1 VSGIVTQEH
10 LSQPVPYSSS
20 QLFTFANKFNH
31 LCLFYEKVVYKS
43 ILRDNKL
50 SLNLMEESIIMRDNS
65 PVVSIS
71 IVVLATIAVFYVLVA
86 GQAFLVPLAV
96 SIMVWY
102 VINALSRTFTKV
114 IPGVDEPN
122 MLTTFVSLVSIV
134 VFIGFVAD
142 MIQSNI
148 VQVSAAAPTYKAN
161 FDSLVTKAV
170 EKYPSLELINFSK
183 LTSGIEIGPAILKL
197 VGAFQ
202 SMLGSIF
209 LVPIYVLFLMLEQGT
224 FQRKIKAIFPDQHAR
239 ESIISILTHAQDD
252 IQTYLWIKTVT
263 STLTGVISY
272 FVLLAVGVDFAAFWA
287 FTIFLLNFIP
297 TVGSIIATLFP
308 ALLALIQFDT
318 LAQFFIVLVG
328 VGFIQLMVGNFL
340 EPKLMGNTLNVS
352 PFVVMMS
359 LTLWGSIW
367 GIAGMFLSVPI
378 TVIML
383 IVFAH
388 SPKTRYLA
396 ILLSG
401 DGDLKFAD
409 DNIAEKSKMSKKN
422 KA

>member
-1 VSGIVTQEH
+1 MQ
-10 LSQPVPYSSS
+10 
-20 QLFTFANKFNH
+20 
-31 LCLFYEKVVYKS
+31 
-43 ILRDNKL
+43 DNKP
-50 SLNLMEESIIMRDNS
+50 I
-65 PVVSIS
+65 VSIS
-71 IVVLATIAVFYVLVA
+71 VVILATIAVFYVLVA

-96 SIMVWY
+96 SIMIWY

-114 IPGVDEPN
+114 IPGIEEPN
-122 MLTTFVSLVSIV
+122 ILTTFVSLVSIA
-134 VFIGFVAD
+134 VFIGFVID
-142 MIQSNI
+142 MIQSNV
-148 VQVSAAAPTYKAN
+148 VQVSAAAPAYKAN
-161 FDSLVTKAV
+161 FEILVSKAV
-170 EKYPSLELINFSK
+170 NKYPILELINFSK
-183 LTSGIEIGPAILKL
+183 MTSGIEIGPAILNL

-202 SMLGSIF
+202 NMLGSVF

-224 FQRKIKAIFPDQHAR
+224 FKRKIKAIFPEQENR
-239 ESIISILTHAQDD
+239 NSIMSILSHAQDD

-263 STLTGVISY
+263 STLTGLISY

-297 TVGSIIATLFP
+297 TIGSIVATLFP

-318 LAQFFIVLVG
+318 VSQFFIVLIG

-378 TVIML
+378 TVVML

-388 SPKTRYLA
+388 FKNTRYIA

-409 DNIAEKSKMSKKN
+409 DSVTEQAEVK
-422 KA
+422 

>member
-1 VSGIVTQEH
+1 MIPNNQAVSV
-10 LSQPVPYSSS
+10 
-20 QLFTFANKFNH
+20 
-31 LCLFYEKVVYKS
+31 
-43 ILRDNKL
+43 
-50 SLNLMEESIIMRDNS
+50 SLVI
-65 PVVSIS
+65 
-71 IVVLATIAVFYVLVA
+71 LATIAVFFVLVA

-102 VINALSRTFTKV
+102 VINALSRTYAK
-114 IPGVDEPN
+114 ILPNISEPSWI
-122 MLTTFVSLVSIV
+122 TTSASLISI
-134 VFIGFVAD
+134 GLFVAFAVD
-142 MIQSNI
+142 MVQNNI
-148 VQVSAAAPTYKAN
+148 VDVRSAVPQYRAN
-161 FDSLVTKAV
+161 FDILVAKAV
-170 EKYPSLELINFSK
+170 TRFPQLEVLNFSELSK
-183 LTSGIEIGPAILKL
+183 GVEIGPAILNL
-197 VGAFQ
+197 ASAFQ

-224 FQRKIKAIFPDQHAR
+224 FKNKIRAILPDQNQQG
-239 ESIISILTHAQDD
+239 SIMSILSHAQED

-263 STLTGVISY
+263 SSLTGTISY
-272 FVLLAVGVDFAAFWA
+272 FVLLAVGVDFAGFWA

-318 LAQFFIVLVG
+318 IAQFLIVLIAVG
-328 VGFIQLMVGNFL
+328 AIQVMVGNFL
-340 EPKLMGNTLNVS
+340 EPKLMGNSLNVS

-388 SPKTRYLA
+388 FEKTRYLA

-401 DGDLKFAD
+401 DGSLKFAEITED
-409 DNIAEKSKMSKKN
+409 KIEEPLA
-422 KA
+422 

>member
-1 VSGIVTQEH
+1 M
-10 LSQPVPYSSS
+10 
-20 QLFTFANKFNH
+20 N
-31 LCLFYEKVVYKS
+31 
-43 ILRDNKL
+43 
-50 SLNLMEESIIMRDNS
+50 MRGNN

-71 IVVLATIAVFYVLVA
+71 VVVLATIAVFYVLVA

-96 SIMVWY
+96 SVMVWY
-102 VINALSRTFTKV
+102 VINALSRTFAKL
-114 IPGVDEPN
+114 IPRIDEPN

-161 FDSLVTKAV
+161 FDILVTKAV

-202 SMLGSIF
+202 NMLGSIF

-224 FQRKIKAIFPDQHAR
+224 FKRKIKAIFPDQQAR
-239 ESIISILTHAQDD
+239 DSIISILTHAQDD

-263 STLTGVISY
+263 STLTGTISY

-318 LAQFFIVLVG
+318 FTQFFVVLIG

-352 PFVVMMS
+352 PFIVMMS

-388 SPKTRYLA
+388 FPKTRYLS

-409 DNIAEKSKMSKKN
+409 DNIANVTKQKN
-422 KA
+422 KNT

>member
-1 VSGIVTQEH
+1 M
-10 LSQPVPYSSS
+10 L
-20 QLFTFANKFNH
+20 K
-31 LCLFYEKVVYKS
+31 
-43 ILRDNKL
+43 
-50 SLNLMEESIIMRDNS
+50 NS
-65 PVVSIS
+65 PAVSIS
-71 IVVLATIAVFYVLVA
+71 LVLLATIAVFYVLVA

-96 SIMVWY
+96 SVMVWY
-102 VINALSRTFTKV
+102 VINALSRTYAKILPKVTK
-114 IPGVDEPN
+114 PN
-122 MLTTFVSLVSIV
+122 MLTTFAALVSIA
-134 VFIGFVAD
+134 VFVGFVID
-142 MIQSNI
+142 MIQNNI
-148 VQVSAAAPTYKAN
+148 VGVSAAAPAYKAN
-161 FDSLVTKAV
+161 FDILISKAV
-170 EKYPSLELINFSK
+170 ERFPSLELINFSK
-183 LTSGIEIGPAILKL
+183 LSQGIEVGPAILNL

-202 SMLGSIF
+202 SMLGSVF

-224 FQRKIKAIFPDQHAR
+224 FKKKIKAIFPDQVRHD
-239 ESIISILTHAQDD
+239 SITSILSHAQDD

-263 STLTGVISY
+263 SSITGVISY
-272 FVLLAVGVDFAAFWA
+272 LVLLAVGVDFAAFWA

-297 TVGSIIATLFP
+297 TIGSIIATLFP

-318 LAQFFIVLVG
+318 FAQFFIVLAAVG
-328 VGFIQLMVGNFL
+328 MIQVMVGNFL
-340 EPKLMGNTLNVS
+340 EPKLMGNSLNVS

-401 DGDLKFAD
+401 DGNLKFAEES
-409 DNIAEKSKMSKKN
+409 IEEQKKMHSPEN
-422 KA
+422 STEADV

>member
-1 VSGIVTQEH
+1 MTPSNRAI
-10 LSQPVPYSSS
+10 
-20 QLFTFANKFNH
+20 
-31 LCLFYEKVVYKS
+31 
-43 ILRDNKL
+43 
-50 SLNLMEESIIMRDNS
+50 
-65 PVVSIS
+65 SIS
-71 IVVLATIAVFYVLVA
+71 LVIIATIAVFFVLVA

-102 VINALSRTFTKV
+102 VINALSRTYAKILPRVT
-114 IPGVDEPN
+114 EPN
-122 MLTTFVSLVSIV
+122 WLTTLASLLSI
-134 VFIGFVAD
+134 GLFVAFAID
-142 MIQSNI
+142 MVQNNI
-148 VQVSAAAPTYKAN
+148 VDVRAAVPEYRAN
-161 FDSLVTKAV
+161 FDILVTKAV
-170 EKYPSLELINFSK
+170 SRFPQLELINFSE
-183 LTSGIEIGPAILKL
+183 LSQGIEIGPAILNL
-197 VGAFQ
+197 AGAFQ

-224 FQRKIKAIFPDQHAR
+224 FKNKIRAIFPNQDQQG
-239 ESIISILTHAQDD
+239 SIMSILSHAQED

-263 STLTGVISY
+263 SSITGTISY
-272 FVLLAVGVDFAAFWA
+272 FVLLAVGVDFAGFWA

-308 ALLALIQFDT
+308 AILALIQFDT
-318 LAQFFIVLVG
+318 ITQFLVVLIAVG
-328 VGFIQLMVGNFL
+328 AIQIMVGNFL
-340 EPKLMGNTLNVS
+340 EPKLMGNSLNVS

-388 SPKTRYLA
+388 FEKTRYLA

-401 DGDLKFAD
+401 DGSLKFAD
-409 DNIAEKSKMSKKN
+409 NVQQALENEENTTSQLS
-422 KA
+422 AR